1 MAYNPSP
8 APGFINRCPGQEY
21 KSYDFDPRKRY
32 NWIKPKQCNLARN
45 KTSHIFE
52 CCIISLQSCV
62 TPLFISVTKLHNT
75 LYSNAD
81 LMTNIWTSGHLDIWT
96 NTQLYIIDIY
106 IYIYIDIFQ
115 LFEIVDFFGYFNML
129 PLKIGYR
136 YQNEVK
142 LFG

>member
-81 LMTNIWTSGHLDIWT
+81 LMTNIWTSGHPDKHSA
-96 NTQLYIIDIY
+96 LYNRYNRHRHFSADWN
-106 IYIYIDIFQ
+106 FR
-115 LFEIVDFFGYFNML
+115 FFRYFNML
-129 PLKIGYR
+129 PFVIGLR
-136 YQNEVK
+136 YQSEVK
-142 LFG
+142 TLW